1 MSWIAKL
8 IGGSVVE
15 TAKGVADV
23 VDKFVETDD
32 EKAAFKT
39 VMARMAQEPGLAQVE
54 LNKIG
59 AAHRSVFVAGWR
71 PAVGWVCAVG
81 LAFAFLV
88 NPILQWTINKPGP
101 ELPLDI
107 MMELVI
113 GMLGLAGLRT
123 AEKLIGRAK

>member
-1 MSWIAKL
+1 MGWITKL
-8 IGGSVVE
+8 IGGGLSE
-15 TAKGVADV
+15 TVSGVADV

-39 VMARMAQEPGLAQVE
+39 VMARMAQEPGIAQVE
-54 LNKIG
+54 LNKVS
-59 AAHRSVFVAGWR
+59 AAHRSVFVAGAR
-71 PAVGWVCAVG
+71 PFILWVCGIG

-88 NPILQWTINKPGP
+88 NPILQWAIDKPGP

-107 MMELVI
+107 MMELVL

-123 AEKLIGRAK
+123 VEKLAGRTK